1 MKNIPSNVISDIESG
16 RKTLQKGK
24 WGQQQPGEKRCNLL
38 KTHIKELDN
47 KLCFTM
53 RPVLSCA
60 PGCSS
65 NETKSKTYDF
75 HCMERNPASLNL
87 KKRIEKGANPDLSQK
102 PVSMTKSLNIPLS
115 CKA

>member
-75 HCMERNPASLNL
+75 HCMEKNPASLNL